1 MPPSLVVDLGRIELP
16 TQQCECRVMPLYYR
30 PKYFHFSNF
39 RIGSHFHKG
48 RTRASVS
55 GCECRVMPLYYRPK
69 YFHFSNFRIG
79 SHFHKG
85 RTRASV
91 SGCEC
96 RVMPL
101 YYRPKYFHFSNFRI
115 GSHFH
120 KGRTRASVSG
130 CVNGIELPCSCQSQ
144 YQPTYLLYH
153 GKQGKSSD
161 EGISTKKVPRS
172 TASWGNNTVIGPE
185 WDFTRTVHR

>member
-1 MPPSLVVDLGRIELP
+1 MIWSVPFFLSVFRKTAPTNRSGFFSILYHHCEPVVNPCQPPAGNSRLRLRMPPSLVVDLGRIELP
-16 TQQCECRVMPLYYR
+16 TQQ
-30 PKYFHFSNF
+30 
-39 RIGSHFHKG
+39 
-48 RTRASVS
+48 
-55 GCECRVMPLYYRPK
+55 
-69 YFHFSNFRIG
+69 
-79 SHFHKG
+79 
-85 RTRASV
+85 
-91 SGCEC
+91 CEC

>member
-1 MPPSLVVDLGRIELP
+1 MDLGRIPASLRLGTPDSGCGCRRLSLWTWGESNSRLRLRMPPSLVVDLGRIELP
-16 TQQCECRVMPLYYR
+16 TQQ
-30 PKYFHFSNF
+30 
-39 RIGSHFHKG
+39 
-48 RTRASVS
+48 
-55 GCECRVMPLYYRPK
+55 
-69 YFHFSNFRIG
+69 
-79 SHFHKG
+79 
-85 RTRASV
+85 
-91 SGCEC
+91 CEC

>member
-16 TQQCECRVMPLYYR
+16 TQQ
-30 PKYFHFSNF
+30 
-39 RIGSHFHKG
+39 
-48 RTRASVS
+48 
-55 GCECRVMPLYYRPK
+55 CECRVMPLYYRPK